1 MIQNVFG
8 GFFGVGK
15 FGVFG
20 KGCVKQRFDRTLLSF
35 FVSMD
40 SFDYLTVTK
49 LMKMVFGPVKR
60 GFLEGLTGSNSYISI
75 L

>member
-1 MIQNVFG
+1 MDFLASG
-8 GFFGVGK
+8 SSAF
-15 FGVFG
+15 FG
-20 KGCVKQRFDRTLLSF
+20 KGCVKQRFNRTLSF

>member
-1 MIQNVFG
+1 MDFLASG
-8 GFFGVGK
+8 SSAF
-15 FGVFG
+15 FG